1 MSRKIVIPAHYILYS
16 TTDTHGTV
24 LSASKDFLDISGYQ
38 HDELIGQPHNKIRHP
53 SVPKQVFA
61 DMWAT
66 LKSGKSWTAIVV
78 NRAKSGEE
86 YWVRANV
93 SPILD
98 NERIV
103 GYFSGR
109 TPATD
114 QEIQAAQ
121 TLYQQIEKGERVLK
135 NGLARHPWDIKLDA
149 YRNMSFL
156 KKMMIPILSLM
167 LLVGGIVGERLMHMK
182 NQSLFAAGEGSAQ
195 DMITMAK
202 NSRQFYMDE
211 IVPKVIQAGM
221 QLSHEYATHPTHLPL
236 AANVMLALGE
246 MSRQSGSERDVG
258 EVKLFSA
265 FPFTFRGQAQLDA
278 FERAALAALEA
289 DPNTPYIRI
298 EQSGGRSFY
307 RMAVPDFMTSQA
319 CLNCHNHDPSS
330 TKTDW
335 QIGDVR
341 GAISA
346 RIPLGELE
354 TAIAQPVAQLS
365 AALVFAVMVMLGV
378 ILLLVS
384 GLRKR
389 VNYLQQ
395 GMTYAKKTGDITVR
409 LHDKANDEI
418 GELVNGLN
426 SMQNDFLAS
435 ISQVSSGVK
444 ALSEGDFNQQI
455 IGGKGTFKLLQD
467 AVNDTTRSLRMTVE
481 DISRLMQGL
490 NEGNLAVRVDER
502 GQGEFKLITQ
512 NAMTAMQ
519 NLEHMISDV
528 VQVVAQLEIGR
539 FQYRMEGEARGDLLK
554 LKQGLNTSMD
564 ALENA
569 MKDITRIV
577 VAQSE
582 GDLTQRITA
591 EYHGGLRILKEAIN
605 NSADKLIEV
614 VAQSIDASNV
624 VSTAANQV
632 SAGAQG
638 LSQRV
643 QEQAAALEQ
652 TSATMDEMNSV
663 VQSNTQNALQTAQVA
678 KEVQTKAHQGAA
690 VMQQTIE
697 AMNSIQE
704 SSHKIADI
712 VTLIDGIAFQT
723 NLLALNAAVEAARA
737 GEHGRGFAVVAGEVR
752 ALAQKSAD
760 AAKDIK
766 GLISESVGR
775 IDQGT
780 KLASESGEV
789 LQGINQAINGVA
801 EMINQIAQASGE
813 QADGIKQVH
822 NAIAQID
829 GVTQQNAALVEETS
843 AASESLSEQAS
854 ILQQDM
860 AFFKTGKAASTAAV
874 RQSSPK
880 PAPKTLAKPAAQAG
894 AKSGLPTAPARRP
907 QATAGDTKG
916 NSNEWSEF

>member
-1 MSRKIVIPAHYILYS
+1 MSKQ
-16 TTDTHGTV
+16 
-24 LSASKDFLDISGYQ
+24 SASDR
-38 HDELIGQPHNKIRHP
+38 E
-53 SVPKQVFA
+53 
-61 DMWAT
+61 
-66 LKSGKSWTAIVV
+66 
-78 NRAKSGEE
+78 
-86 YWVRANV
+86 
-93 SPILD
+93 
-98 NERIV
+98 
-103 GYFSGR
+103 
-109 TPATD
+109 
-114 QEIQAAQ
+114 
-121 TLYQQIEKGERVLK
+121 
-135 NGLARHPWDIKLDA
+135 
-149 YRNMSFL
+149 
-156 KKMMIPILSLM
+156 
-167 LLVGGIVGERLMHMK
+167 
-182 NQSLFAAGEGSAQ
+182 
-195 DMITMAK
+195 
-202 NSRQFYMDE
+202 
-211 IVPKVIQAGM
+211 
-221 QLSHEYATHPTHLPL
+221 
-236 AANVMLALGE
+236 
-246 MSRQSGSERDVG
+246 VG

-265 FPFTFRGQAQLDA
+265 FPFTFRGQAQLDD
-278 FERAALAALEA
+278 FERDALAALEA
-289 DPNTPYIRI
+289 DPNTPFIRI
-298 EQSGGRSFY
+298 EQSEGRSFY

-319 CLNCHNHDPSS
+319 CINCHNHDPSS

-335 QIGDVR
+335 KVGDVR

-354 TAIAQPVAQLS
+354 TAIAQPVSQLS
-365 AALVFAVMVMLGV
+365 VALILGL
-378 ILLLVS
+378 ILILTAIWLLVT

-389 VNYLQQ
+389 INHLQQ
-395 GMTYAKKTGDITVR
+395 GMAYAKKTGDITVR

-444 ALSEGDFNQQI
+444 SLSEGDFNHQI
-455 IGGKGTFKLLQD
+455 TGGKGSFKLLQD
-467 AVNDTTRSLRMTVE
+467 AVNHTTHSLRMTVE

-490 NEGNLAVRVDER
+490 NEGNLAIQVEDR
-502 GQGEFKLITQ
+502 GQGEFRLITQ
-512 NAMTAMQ
+512 NAMSAMR
-519 NLEHMISDV
+519 NLEHMVSDI

-539 FQYRMEGEARGDLLK
+539 FQYRIEGEAQGDLLK

-564 ALENA
+564 ALERA
-569 MKDITRIV
+569 MKDITHIV

-605 NSADKLIEV
+605 NSADKLIDV

-624 VSTAANQV
+624 VSRAANEV
-632 SAGAQG
+632 SAGAHG

-652 TSATMDEMNSV
+652 TSATMDQMNSV

-678 KEVQTKAHQGAA
+678 KEVQTKANQGAA
-690 VMQQTIE
+690 VMQQTIN

-704 SSHKIADI
+704 SSYKIADI
-712 VTLIDGIAFQT
+712 VSLIDGIAFQT

-737 GEHGRGFAVVAGEVR
+737 GDHGRGFAVVAGEVR

-766 GLISESVGR
+766 GLINESVGR
-775 IDQGT
+775 INQGT

-789 LQGINQAINGVA
+789 LQEINAAINGVT
-801 EMINQIAQASGE
+801 EMISQIAQASSE

-843 AASESLSEQAS
+843 AASESLSEQAR

-860 AFFKTGKAASTAAV
+860 AFFKTGKADQ
-874 RQSSPK
+874 R
-880 PAPKTLAKPAAQAG
+880 PALLNHQP
-894 AKSGLPTAPARRP
+894 S
-907 QATAGDTKG
+907 
-916 NSNEWSEF
+916 